1 MKGLHNIKWKTAFYL
16 TISRAIYEIRSR
28 QLVKFSYQRGLNKT
42 KMKGAMQIP
51 DSKFLQLLWSLL
63 SYYAISLFSVT
74 TSTLAIKILIKL
86 NLINII
92 CSNSS
97 IKTLKKVV
105 KYVQRKK
112 MSSPKTWDL
121 KNQLWLATIGLYL
134 NVHR

>member
-1 MKGLHNIKWKTAFYL
+1 M
-16 TISRAIYEIRSR
+16 
-28 QLVKFSYQRGLNKT
+28 VKFSYQRGLNKT

-63 SYYAISLFSVT
+63 SYYAISLFSVI

-86 NLINII
+86 NVINII

-112 MSSPKTWDL
+112 ISSPKTWDL
-121 KNQLWLATIGLYL
+121 KNQL
-134 NVHR
+134 